1 MTRGEDQGRR
11 ARPAAG
17 RTAGRAA
24 GRPKDL
30 RLRVAALEWL
40 LSDVDGVL
48 TDGRL
53 HYGPEGEA
61 WKSFHVRDGLGL
73 KLAQR
78 AGLKVGLLSARG
90 GPALEARAA
99 ELGLDAVICRR
110 EDKYQAFREFLDQH
124 RLRARRVAYAG
135 DDLVDLPILLACGL
149 SFAPA
154 DAAPEVRDRVDH
166 TLAAAGG
173 CGAVREMVE
182 WILRARGDWERT
194 VDAYLA

>member
-1 MTRGEDQGRR
+1 VGGVR
-11 ARPAAG
+11 A
-17 RTAGRAA
+17 
-24 GRPKDL
+24 KDL
-30 RLRVAALEWL
+30 KLRVAALEWIL
-40 LSDVDGVL
+40 TDVDGVL

-78 AGLKVGLLSARG
+78 AGLKVGVLSARG

-99 ELGLDAVICRR
+99 ELGLDAVVTRR
-110 EDKYQAFREFLDQH
+110 EDKGRAFREFLDEH
-124 RLRARRVAYAG
+124 GVKARRVAYAG

-154 DAAPEVRDRVDH
+154 DSAPEVRDRVDH
-166 TLAAAGG
+166 TLAAPAG

-182 WILRARGDWERT
+182 WILRARGDWDRVVET
-194 VDAYLA
+194 YLS

>member
-1 MTRGEDQGRR
+1 LTRGEDQGRR
-11 ARPAAG
+11 ARGAAA
-17 RTAGRAA
+17 RTAGRT
-24 GRPKDL
+24 KDL

-166 TLAAAGG
+166 VLSAPAGR
-173 CGAVREMVE
+173 GAVREMVE
-182 WILRARGDWERT
+182 WILRARGDWERA

>member
-11 ARPAAG
+11 ARGAAA
-17 RTAGRAA
+17 RTAGRT
-24 GRPKDL
+24 KDL

-182 WILRARGDWERT
+182 WILRARGDWERA

>member
-1 MTRGEDQGRR
+1 LTRGEDQGRR

-17 RTAGRAA
+17 RTAGRT
-24 GRPKDL
+24 KDL

-166 TLAAAGG
+166 TLAAPGG
-173 CGAVREMVE
+173 HGAVREMVE
-182 WILRARGDWERT
+182 WILRARGDWERVVHT
-194 VDAYLA
+194 YLA